1 MRNEIINKLLQ
12 LSEQEH
18 NRHPEWRKGQS
29 IINCTYIY
37 CEHLTKD
44 FMHTKV
50 DCFYKD
56 SLIND
61 FLKSLEEKI
70 KTSEPFVE
78 IFWFYNGFVI
88 FPHAVQLTNGLHYGN
103 TITGTK
109 DHADYWDELAG
120 HLSFLPSSL
129 RKEYF
134 SIPRGRVVYH
144 KDTDHFH
151 ILHGNN
157 LMKKDL
163 QQVIKNFCL
172 PKERTVFEI
181 DTHYCDYTPD
191 EWNLLMNK

>member
-61 FLKSLEEKI
+61 FLKLLEEKI
-70 KTSEPFVE
+70 KTSEPFVG

-120 HLSFLPSSL
+120 HLSCS
-129 RKEYF
+129 
-134 SIPRGRVVYH
+134 
-144 KDTDHFH
+144 
-151 ILHGNN
+151 
-157 LMKKDL
+157 
-163 QQVIKNFCL
+163 
-172 PKERTVFEI
+172 
-181 DTHYCDYTPD
+181 PD
-191 EWNLLMNK
+191 ENPFLHQEPANKNGLWAALKVRFPLTALPLSFRGNHA